1 MTPPFDPTT
10 PHARP
15 HVQDIPTPHMK
26 KQTHLKRLFAKVT
39 LLNGF
44 LVFVLLVVL
53 GVAYA
58 VKVSVSSK
66 LEAQTTAAKQL
77 YEENMHLEVQLN
89 QLRSYGNLDRKIKEV
104 PNLIS
109 AKEKIQVASR
119 LEDWDQP
126 IILGKVQVN
135 RQPEYEPMSGF

>member
-1 MTPPFDPTT
+1 MNSPSPTI
-10 PHARP
+10 RP
-15 HVQDIPTPHMK
+15 TVQDIPTPHMQ
-26 KQTHLKRLFAKVT
+26 KQTHLKRFFGKMT

-44 LVFVLLVVL
+44 LVFVLLIVL

-126 IILGKVQVN
+126 IMLGRTKVN
-135 RQPEYEPMSGF
+135 RQPEYDPMAGF